1 MIDLLIL
8 LLILVV
14 VVLIAVWLIDIMG
27 LPHPINM
34 ILKVIVA
41 LIALLYLLQKSGL
54 GLAV

>member
-1 MIDLLIL
+1 M
-8 LLILVV
+8 V

-41 LIALLYLLQKSGL
+41 LIALLYLAQRAGL
-54 GLAV
+54 GLAI